1 MAGMSGIELPIAVTE
16 AIPDWKTLLFSGQA
30 VIHDLLKDAKAHQFT
45 LLQKPIHPKDLLT
58 EISKRDVS
66 VPTEHIEIER

>member
-1 MAGMSGIELPIAVTE
+1 MAGTSGIELPIAVTE

-30 VIHDLLKDAKAHQFT
+30 VIHDLLQVAKAHQFT
-45 LLQKPIHPKDLLT
+45 LLQKPNHSKDLLT
-58 EISKRDVS
+58 EISKLS

>member
-30 VIHDLLKDAKAHQFT
+30 VIHDLLRDAKAHQFT
-45 LLQKPIHPKDLLT
+45 LLQIPQG
-58 EISKRDVS
+58 
-66 VPTEHIEIER
+66 PTN